1 MKSLNDIQG
10 VYLIGIGG
18 IGMSALARYFMVQGK
33 PVAGYDR
40 VSTPL
45 TQELEAEGMSVHYT
59 DSVDL
64 IPSNFK
70 QLGPNHVLVIYTPAV
85 PSDHAELNYLQQ
97 NGYTIMKRS
106 QVLGELSRTYRT
118 VAVAGTHGKTTTSS
132 IVAHLLRSSSI
143 DCNAFLGGISTNYN
157 TNLLTSTNSNLM
169 VVEADEFDR
178 SFLTLSPE
186 VAIIT
191 SVDADHL
198 DIYGTAENMLSSF
211 IEFSEK
217 VVSGGTLIYKL
228 GLPFDA
234 STRKKFTYSVSGQS
248 DYYTSDLS
256 IANGRYNFNLNTPFG
271 TITDISFGMPG
282 SHNVENAVAAVA
294 AAQQV
299 GLTDAEIKAGL
310 ASYTGVKRRFE
321 VHINTPETVY
331 VDDYAHHPTELTAC
345 INSAR
350 EMWPGRK
357 VKGIFQPHLFS
368 RTKDHMEGF
377 GQSLSLM
384 DEVILLDIYPAREK
398 PMEGITSAAL
408 LQYVSQPNKKLLSKA
423 DALNSISHKNTD
435 VLLTLGAGDIDQL
448 VQPIKAKLS

>member
-1 MKSLNDIQG
+1 MKPLNDIQA
-10 VYLIGIGG
+10 VYLVGIGG

-33 PVAGYDR
+33 PVAGYDK

-45 TQELEAEGMSVHYT
+45 TQELEAEGMAVHYE
-59 DSVDL
+59 DSVEL
-64 IPSNFK
+64 IPNNFK
-70 QLGPNHVLVIYTPAV
+70 QLGPQHVLVIYTPAI
-85 PSDHAELNYLQQ
+85 PSDHTELNYLKT

-118 VAVAGTHGKTTTSS
+118 IAVAGTHGKTTTSS
-132 IVAHLLRSSSI
+132 IVAHLLRSSSK
-143 DCNAFLGGISTNYN
+143 DCNAFLGGISTNYS
-157 TNLLTSTNSNLM
+157 TNLLTSATSNLM

-198 DIYGTAENMLSSF
+198 DIYGTPENMLSGF
-211 IEFSEK
+211 LEFSEK
-217 VVSGGTLIYKL
+217 VVPNGTLIYKL
-228 GLPFDA
+228 GLPFESSDR
-234 STRKKFTYSVSGQS
+234 RKYTYSVSGNS
-248 DYYTSDLS
+248 DYSVAGLTIS
-256 IANGRYNFNLNTPFG
+256 NGRYHFDLNTPFG
-271 TITDISFGMPG
+271 KIEGISFGMPG

-294 AAQQV
+294 SVQQV

-310 ASYTGVKRRFE
+310 STYTGVKRRFE

-350 EMWPGRK
+350 EMWPGRT

-377 GQSLSLM
+377 GQSLSLL
-384 DEVILLDIYPAREK
+384 DEVVLLDIYPAREK
-398 PMEGITSAAL
+398 PMAGITSAAL
-408 LQYVSQPNKKLLSKA
+408 LEHVSQPNKKLLSKE
-423 DALNSISHKNTD
+423 DVLRGISRKNTD

-448 VQPIKAKLS
+448 VQPIKSTLS